1 MGFGWVNFTMENDLG
16 LSQVEVFGNLIHIM
30 VGIACQIE
38 PGVWKSLQKLAAL
51 CDEQNGRAFLV
62 GGCVRSALLGE
73 PVLDFDVEVFG
84 LPSEQLESIL
94 NKLGPVARVGKSFGI
109 FKMKGLPVDVG
120 LPRRERKSGTGHR
133 GFDVDIDPGMSLEEA
148 AMRRDFTINAL
159 YCDILKD
166 AIVDPLEGLRDLE
179 GKILRHCS
187 DRFPEDPLRVLRAM
201 QFASRIPAQVAPE
214 TVSLCKGLSPE
225 NLSRE
230 RYFAEWEK
238 LILLG
243 KVPSVGLN
251 FLLECGWIN
260 HFPELAVLTTCE
272 QDPQWHPEGNVWE
285 HTLHCMDAFS
295 SNRTGNHEED
305 LIVGLAVLCH
315 DMGKASTTEH
325 RGGKIISHGHES
337 AGTKPARSFMQRL
350 NVPNRIVEQVIP
362 LVRCHM
368 RPAFLYADKSSPSA
382 IRRLARDAG
391 RIDLLL
397 RVFAADAAGRPPL
410 TDNSNEAINW
420 IKEQA
425 SLMNVERSGPA
436 PLIRGKDLLDRGWQ
450 SGPDMGRFLKHAYE
464 LQLDGVFTSHEEA
477 RAWLDQ
483 RPEDET
489 QSDTHS
495 PEAGS

>member
-1 MGFGWVNFTMENDLG
+1 MENDLG
-16 LSQVEVFGNLIHIM
+16 LSQAEGFGNLIHIM
-30 VGIACQIE
+30 VAIASQIE
-38 PGVWKSLQKLAAL
+38 PRVWNALRELAEV
-51 CDEQNGRAFLV
+51 CDNQGGHAFLV

-73 PVLDFDVEVFG
+73 AVIDFDVEVFG
-84 LPSEQLESIL
+84 LQSDQLESGL
-94 NKLGPVARVGKSFGI
+94 RKLGPVARVGKSFGI

-120 LPRRERKSGTGHR
+120 LPRKERKSGTGHR
-133 GFDVDIDPGMSLEEA
+133 GFDVDIDPSMPLEEA
-148 AMRRDFTINAL
+148 ARRRDFTINAM
-159 YCDILKD
+159 YYDILED
-166 AIVDPLEGLRDLE
+166 AIVDPLNGLRDLE

-214 TVSLCKGLSPE
+214 TVALCKGISPE

-238 LILLG
+238 LILWG
-243 KVPSVGLN
+243 KVPSTGLD
-251 FLLECGWIN
+251 FLMQCGWIE
-260 HFPELAVLTTCE
+260 HFPELSALTTCE
-272 QDPQWHPEGNVWE
+272 QDPEWHPEGTVWE
-285 HTLHCMDAFS
+285 HTLHCMDAFAG
-295 SNRTGNHEED
+295 NRSGNHEED

-315 DMGKASTTEH
+315 DMGKVTTTVNKN
-325 RGGKIISHGHES
+325 GKIISHGHES

-350 NVPNRIVEQVIP
+350 NVPNKIVEQVLP

-368 RPAFLYADKSSPSA
+368 RPAFLYADKSSPTA

-410 TDNSNEAINW
+410 TDNSEEAITW

-425 SLMNVERSGPA
+425 RLMNVERSGPT
-436 PLIRGKDLLDRGWQ
+436 PLIRGRDLLNRGWQ

-464 LQLDGVFTSHEEA
+464 LQLDGAFTNHEEA
-477 RAWLDQ
+477 QAWLDQ
-483 RPEDET
+483 CPEN
-489 QSDTHS
+489 QHPPHS
-495 PEAGS
+495 QAPEAGS